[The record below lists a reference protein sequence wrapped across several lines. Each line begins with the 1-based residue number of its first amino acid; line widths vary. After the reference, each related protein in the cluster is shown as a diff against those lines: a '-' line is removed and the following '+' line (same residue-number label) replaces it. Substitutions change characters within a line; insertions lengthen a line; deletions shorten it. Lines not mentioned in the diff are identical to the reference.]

1 MKINDGFEL
10 RTVCDDNVIV
20 AYGRKTIDF
29 SKVISLNES
38 AALMWNAVIGK
49 DFTCQE
55 LADLLCKEYEID
67 EQTALEDANQMV
79 AKWKEL
85 GLVSD

>member
-20 AYGRKTIDF
+20 AYGRKNIDF

-49 DFTCQE
+49 AFTSQE